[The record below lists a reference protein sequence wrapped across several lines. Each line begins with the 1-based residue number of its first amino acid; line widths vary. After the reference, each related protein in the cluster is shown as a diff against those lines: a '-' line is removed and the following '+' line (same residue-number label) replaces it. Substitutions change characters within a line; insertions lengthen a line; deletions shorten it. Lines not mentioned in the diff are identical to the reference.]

1 MIPLIAPNDDTMT
14 SPEMA
19 DAAVAPAVASV
30 ASKAMCVDAST
41 RSNGSTSR
49 YALFSAR

>member
-1 MIPLIAPNDDTMT
+1 MMPLMAPNDDTIT
-14 SPEMA
+14 STEIA
-19 DAAVAPAVASV
+19 EAAAAPAVASV
-30 ASKAMCVDAST
+30 ASYAMCVDAST